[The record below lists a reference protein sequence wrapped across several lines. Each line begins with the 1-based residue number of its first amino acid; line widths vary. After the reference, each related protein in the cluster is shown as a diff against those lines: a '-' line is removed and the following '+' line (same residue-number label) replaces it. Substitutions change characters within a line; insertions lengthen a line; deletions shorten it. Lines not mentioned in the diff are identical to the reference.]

1 MSKAFQVGYPCP
13 VRKQY
18 DPALFQLRDS
28 VAFSELVVPLHERGF
43 RYQSPVCL
51 YPFRGAEM
59 GDVIRGAEHY
69 QFLSKDDCLVMT
81 TRPPLDDLLAND
93 KKHITPSNCHLEQA
107 IFASLRPYF
116 ESLCRSNVRLS
127 ETLVSAWA
135 KSQGTNVAKTP
146 AHFNFR
152 QNLDARLSA
161 VASLADEI
169 PTKDNYPASRYDSIG
184 FFVHLPAISEY
195 DCRLIASFGMG
206 GNETAVWNR
215 IVSTRHI
222 DWLDTPRFVAARMD
236 LGSTPD
242 CPVTLDYAENIQ
254 VEILVDHPI
263 AGGDTKPAKKKSA
276 S

>member
-1 MSKAFQVGYPCP
+1 MSRAFQVGYPCP

-28 VAFSELVVPLHERGF
+28 VAFSELIVPLHERGF

-51 YPFRGAEM
+51 YPFRGTEM
-59 GDVIRGAEHY
+59 GDVIREAEHY
-69 QFLSKDDCLVMT
+69 QFLSENDFLVMT
-81 TRPPLDDLLAND
+81 TRPPLDDLQAND
-93 KKHITPSNCHLEQA
+93 KKHITPSNCHLEKA

-127 ETLVSAWA
+127 ETLVSSWA
-135 KSQGTNVAKTP
+135 KSQGTKVANTP

-195 DCRLIASFGMG
+195 GCRLIASFGMG

-222 DWLDTPRFVAARMD
+222 DWLDSPRFVAARMD
-236 LGSTPD
+236 LGGTPD
-242 CPVTLDYAENIQ
+242 CPVTLDYADNIE
-254 VEILVDHPI
+254 VEILVNYPI
-263 AGGDTKPAKKKSA
+263 PTGDKQAKKKSA